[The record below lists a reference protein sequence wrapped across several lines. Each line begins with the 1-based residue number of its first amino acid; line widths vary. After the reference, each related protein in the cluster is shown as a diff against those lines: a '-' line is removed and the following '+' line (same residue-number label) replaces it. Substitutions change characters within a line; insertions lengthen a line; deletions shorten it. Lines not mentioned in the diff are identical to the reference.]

1 MKKLLLLLLA
11 LLLTGCAAH
20 PLSESVTPL
29 ATDITPPQPDAPES
43 LATQSTATLWFR
55 YLDEPLLACETR
67 ALTLSPD
74 QPMEMTL
81 IGALLDGPDAQS
93 TDLTALFPAG
103 TRVLSTVRQGRT
115 LFVTLS
121 RQIMDGYPDEPLNW
135 RSNPV
140 WAVEMPL
147 RRRLCMQSLIATVT
161 ENCDVDT
168 VQVLLEQQGAA
179 TDSLR
184 LRQRYY
190 LDTDDEQRLADPL
203 VRDDALLLSPGTAM
217 STALTLWQQQDW
229 PRLARYVTDAD
240 ADALAARLGGLPP
253 LVDYDFTGPAITGQ
267 TATFT
272 LTATVRGD
280 AGPITLSG
288 RILRLT
294 RERERWRV
302 TMDQLAGWLEGT
314 P

>member
-1 MKKLLLLLLA
+1 MKKLLILLFA

-20 PLSESVTPL
+20 PLSEAATPL
-29 ATDITPPQPDAPES
+29 ATDIVPPQPDAPES
-43 LATQSTATLWFR
+43 LATQATVTLWFR

-67 ALTLSPD
+67 ELTLSPD
-74 QPMEMTL
+74 RPMELTL
-81 IGALLDGPDAQS
+81 LSALLEGPDTQS

-121 RQIMDGYPDEPLNW
+121 RQIMDGYPDEPQGW
-135 RSNPV
+135 QSDPA
-140 WAVEMPL
+140 WAAEMPL
-147 RRRLCMQSLIATVT
+147 RRRLCMQSLVATIT

-168 VQVLLEQQGAA
+168 VQVLLEQQGEA

-190 LDTDDEQRLADPL
+190 LDTDDGHRLADPL
-203 VRDDALLLSPGTAM
+203 TRDDSLLLSPGTTMATVL
-217 STALTLWQQQDW
+217 SLWRQRDW
-229 PRLARYVTDAD
+229 PRLAHYVTDAD
-240 ADALAARLGGLPP
+240 ADALAARLEALPP
-253 LVDYDFTGPAITGQ
+253 LVAFAVTGPAIIDR

-272 LTATVRGD
+272 LTATVRGT
-280 AGPITLSG
+280 AGDLSLSG
-288 RILRLT
+288 RVLRLT
-294 RERERWRV
+294 RERERWRIS
-302 TMDQLAGWLEGT
+302 TDQLVGWLEGT